1 MSLQVTDASDDTLTQ
16 QVKGTSGAA
25 HVYVT
30 SLFAGENQT
39 LNVQETINGANE
51 YETVAAGVTAQALGS
66 VGVVGDYLKHLV
78 CVVSTAAT
86 AQVQIKDGA
95 DSAITVFPN
104 SPGGGIGTYIVP
116 LGLLSRTGAWQVT
129 TAAGV
134 AVVAVG
140 LFS

>member
-1 MSLQVTDASDDTLTQ
+1 MSLQVTDATDDRLTQ
-16 QVKGTSGAA
+16 QVKGTGGAA

-30 SLFAGENQT
+30 SLISGEDEA
-39 LNVQETINGANE
+39 LLGLGVFDAAYE

-66 VGVVGDYLKHLV
+66 VGVVGDYIKHLV

-116 LGLLSRTGAWQVT
+116 LGLRSRTGAWQVT

-134 AVVAVG
+134 AVIAVG